1 MSCKECEQR
10 GGKKGGVF
18 NANCPVC
25 RTALALNE
33 PCKKKRAVLVE
44 RLINRWG
51 EVEGWKAEPHCGC
64 ERYCKMHR
72 RIREESYR

>member
-10 GGKKGGVF
+10 GGKKGSIFDV
-18 NANCPVC
+18 NCPDC

-33 PCKKKRAVLVE
+33 PCKKKRAALVE

-64 ERYCKMHR
+64 DWRCRMHQ
-72 RIREESYR
+72 RIKEENYR